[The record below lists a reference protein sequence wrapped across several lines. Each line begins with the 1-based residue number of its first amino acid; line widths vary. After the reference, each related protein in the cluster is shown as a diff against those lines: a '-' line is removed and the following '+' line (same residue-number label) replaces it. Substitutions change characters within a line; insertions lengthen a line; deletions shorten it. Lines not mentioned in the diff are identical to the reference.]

1 MSVIHVIVQPGDEV
15 RIEYA
20 KPALVAP
27 STRLTLPEA
36 SALYRVSVRV
46 LRERIASGKLEAT
59 KTGRAWT
66 VERSAVESLF
76 KPTTAANDASDPEDA
91 DLVEQ
96 LASQGVTLGRS
107 R

>member
-1 MSVIHVIVQPGDEV
+1 MSVIEITLQPGDELRV
-15 RIEYA
+15 SYA
-20 KPALVAP
+20 KPALVSP

-46 LRERIASGKLEAT
+46 LRERIASGRLEAT

-66 VERSAVESLF
+66 VERSAVEQLF
-76 KPTTAANDASDPEDA
+76 APKLAANDGADPED

-96 LASQGVTLGRS
+96 LAAQGVRLGAR
-107 R
+107 